1 MREIDLQ
8 AVIDKARFSRLH
20 ITIIFWCTLVMVL
33 DGYDL
38 AIVGISLPLIMK
50 SMQVTPAQAG
60 IMASASLL
68 GMMVGSILFGRV
80 ADRAGRKP
88 AMILCVAIFSL
99 FSAAAGV
106 TSGPLAFSIA
116 RFLGGLGMGGVAPV
130 GTAQMTEFS
139 PRSARSTLVSLMF
152 AGYSVGGVLAAVLGK
167 SLLERYG
174 WQSVYL
180 VAAVPVIFIP
190 AMCKMLPESLSFLMA
205 KGKEYEIKAILCK
218 LVPQHEIQPNDRIVM
233 QKAQDESG
241 GLLGGLFK
249 NGLAT
254 STLMFWIICMTN
266 LFTVYGLSSWLT
278 RLMAAAGY
286 NLGSAL
292 IFVLFLNLGA
302 VAGAIGGG
310 RLADRLNIRY
320 VLVGMYLIAAV
331 SIALLGYHASTG
343 VRYLLV
349 AVAGACTIGTQI
361 VVYAYI
367 GQFYTAGVRATG
379 VGWASGV
386 GRLGAAFG
394 PILIGIIVG
403 LKLSLHVNFFVM
415 AIPSV
420 LGAIAV
426 GVHQSSA
433 VCLRGEFHTGKFAS
447 RCQCT
452 ACVWHR
458 FEPVRQSRSA
468 RLSAGG

>member
-1 MREIDLQ
+1 MRQIDLQ
-8 AVIDKARFSRLH
+8 AVIDKTRFSRLH

-50 SMQVTPAQAG
+50 SMHVTPAQAG
-60 IMASASLL
+60 LMASASLF
-68 GMMVGSILFGRV
+68 GMMIGSVLFGRV
-80 ADRAGRKP
+80 GDRAGRKP
-88 AMILCVAIFSL
+88 AIIICVAIFSL
-99 FSAAAGV
+99 FSAAAGA
-106 TSGPLAFSIA
+106 TSGPVAFSIA

-139 PRSARSTLVSLMF
+139 PRTARSTLVSLMF

-167 SLLERYG
+167 TLLESHG

-180 VAAVPVIFIP
+180 VAAIPVIFIP
-190 AMCKMLPESLSFLMA
+190 AMWKTLPESLSFLMA
-205 KGKEYEIKAILCK
+205 RGKESDVKKILGK
-218 LVPQHEIQPNDRIVM
+218 LVPNHELHPNDKLVM
-233 QKAQDESG
+233 PMAQDESH
-241 GLLGGLFK
+241 GLLSGLFK
-249 NGLAT
+249 NRLAI
-254 STLMFWIICMTN
+254 STLMFWVICITN

-278 RLMAAAGY
+278 KLMAAAGY

-302 VAGAIGGG
+302 VIGAIGGG
-310 RLADRLNIRY
+310 RLADRLNIRH
-320 VLVGMYLIAAV
+320 VLIGMYLLAAV
-331 SIALLGYHASTG
+331 SIALLGYNASTG
-343 VRYLLV
+343 LRYFLV
-349 AVAGACTIGTQI
+349 TIAGACTIGTQI

-379 VGWASGV
+379 VGWASGI

-394 PILIGIIVG
+394 PILIGVIVG

-420 LGAIAV
+420 ISAVAV
-426 GVHQSSA
+426 GFINH
-433 VCLRGEFHTGKFAS
+433 
-447 RCQCT
+447 
-452 ACVWHR
+452 
-458 FEPVRQSRSA
+458 
-468 RLSAGG
+468 RLSASVASNASENSPDGVNAFPKRSVY